1 MSKCKNKVCFIQSEE
16 IFQEDTRKKYLKIKN
31 SQLLTSNDG
40 EEIYSYIRKNVRTNK
55 IYNFTLHI
63 DSATLSDLLDY
74 MEDKKQSSKITR
86 AWLKKCAFVCTYS
99 NAGYIRQK
107 VLSLNVNNVFFGL
120 SPIRSVLET
129 IPRGS
134 SNVTL
139 DPSGNLVVDAS
150 GNPIRKPK
158 EIMVVVSDTQGPYFN
173 EVYTFFNDV
182 NTTLQKTK
190 VLVNPNVQDSGLTL
204 QKLNDFADNDGY
216 LIILSLDTEAEFNAV
231 GSLIKTSRYS
241 KPIHIIECTQ
251 IASQGLTDMRSKC
264 EIVTSASG
272 VSIQAKLDDLNRTIP
287 YESCAASLTLTW
299 KTWPLYVSG
308 KVVNAPMELL

>member
-40 EEIYSYIRKNVRTNK
+40 EEIYSYIRKHVRTNK
-55 IYNFTLHI
+55 IYNFLLHI

-74 MEDKKQSSKITR
+74 MEDKKQSSKIAR

-107 VLSLNVNNVFFGL
+107 VLSLNVKNVFFGL

-129 IPRGS
+129 IPRGTS
-134 SNVTL
+134 SVITNT
-139 DPSGNLVVDAS
+139 DGSTTN
-150 GNPIRKPK
+150 KPK
-158 EIMVVVSDTQGPYFN
+158 EIMVVVSNTPSPFFD
-173 EVYTFFNDV
+173 EVYNSFNDV

-190 VLVNPNVQDSGLTL
+190 VLVDPNVQNSGLTL
-204 QKLNDFADNDGY
+204 QKLNEFAENDGY
-216 LIILSLDTEAEFNAV
+216 LIVLSLDTEAEYNAV
-231 GSLIKTSRYS
+231 GSLIKNSNFS
-241 KPIHIIECTQ
+241 KMIHIIECTQ
-251 IASQGLTDMRSKC
+251 ILSQGLADMRSKC

-272 VSIQAKLDDLNRTIP
+272 VSIQAMLEDLNRTIP
-287 YESCAASLTLTW
+287 YESCAASLCLTW

-308 KVVNAPMELL
+308 KVVNRPMALL